1 MINYETDEEEQHAK
15 FMGLYLID
23 ILMSAV
29 IDTIWCVL
37 SVNSHNNRSLC
48 DNKDVCMFSHS
59 VVFNS
64 LWSHGL

>member
-29 IDTIWCVL
+29 IDTI
-37 SVNSHNNRSLC
+37 
-48 DNKDVCMFSHS
+48 
-59 VVFNS
+59 
-64 LWSHGL
+64 